1 MSEIELD
8 AYAWRGLE
16 YLESVSGAG
25 AIAEMVEDFVKDAP
39 GRLVRMKA
47 ALEAGERQSLSRLAH
62 DLKSNSATLGV
73 LQLSV
78 LAAKVESTAGEGLEG
93 HPALVLKE
101 IESLLPRVLAV
112 LEERV
117 KQYPV

>member
-8 AYAWRGLE
+8 AYAWSGLE
-16 YLESVSGAG
+16 YLERVSGAG
-25 AIAEMVEDFVKDAP
+25 AIAEMVEDFEKDAP

-47 ALEAGERQSLSRLAH
+47 ALAAGEWQTLSRLAH

-73 LQLSV
+73 LQLSL
-78 LAAKVESTAGEGLEG
+78 LAAKVEMTAGDDPEGKL
-93 HPALVLKE
+93 ALAIEEL
-101 IESLLPRVLAV
+101 ESLLPQVLAA